1 MARPSLPLARAFL
14 AQRATPGTTL
24 AGEELE
30 AALARLV
37 SAARAEHPEVRLSP
51 EAFVAHLAERLPA
64 RGVREALS
72 RLHAADLWLACACSQ
87 GDGRAL
93 AIFEERF
100 LPEVDRAVQ
109 RGAGGLS
116 DEVRQRVRERLLVA
130 EDGPPR
136 IARYE
141 GRGPLKAWVRVSA
154 SRALSNL
161 KREERREVPVDDPE
175 AAGPSFRPADPE
187 LSFLKARYRGEFKQ
201 AMKEAAGSLTPRQRT
216 LLKLCFV
223 DGQSYADVARLHR
236 VNRSTVMRWVDDATA
251 RLLEETRRILGA
263 RLAVSRGEL
272 ESLLAVVR
280 SQLSV
285 SLPGVL

>member
-1 MARPSLPLARAFL
+1 MPLARVFL
-14 AQRATPGTTL
+14 AHRASPTASL
-24 AGEELE
+24 DAAELE
-30 AALARLV
+30 ATLAALVA
-37 SAARAEHPEVRLSP
+37 AARAAHPTVRLAP
-51 EAFVAHLAERLPA
+51 EAFVAHLAARLPA
-64 RGVREALS
+64 RGLPAALS
-72 RLHAADLWLACACSQ
+72 GVHAADLWLACACAE
-87 GDGRAL
+87 GDDRAL

-130 EDGPPR
+130 SGGPPR

-175 AAGPSFRPADPE
+175 AAGPSFRPPDPE

-201 AMKEAAGSLTPRQRT
+201 AMKEAAAGLAPRERT

-236 VNRSTVMRWVDDATA
+236 VNRSTVMRWVDLATG
-251 RLLEETRRILGA
+251 RLLEETRRILRA
-263 RLAVSRGEL
+263 RLDVSGGEL